1 MKYTKRCSV
10 LQLCFMCYKFTKG
23 CMMLMFMKCSA
34 NVEAKH
40 QGCYSR
46 GDQRGVVRS
55 APILFVLLAPLCGG
69 ALVLLL
75 ALGLAFVLTSVE
87 DRSDHLL
94 TRGVVGGDVEQVVGG
109 MGFQAAKLVD

>member
-40 QGCYSR
+40 QGCYNLNVGQDAHGAR
-46 GDQRGVVRS
+46 
-55 APILFVLLAPLCGG
+55 APGY
-69 ALVLLL
+69 
-75 ALGLAFVLTSVE
+75 
-87 DRSDHLL
+87 
-94 TRGVVGGDVEQVVGG
+94 
-109 MGFQAAKLVD
+109 